1 LGEQEAGGRRRVE
14 HTVPAACLLP
24 PAYLTG
30 VKSFSPTA
38 QFVAKPG
45 LVTTD
50 LESEL
55 ILLDPDSQQMY
66 SLNPTGRLIWQKLEG
81 CTLEQLVEAVS
92 RAFEVDQ
99 KTALTDASALLAD
112 LLQTGLITL
121 AADGD

>member
-1 LGEQEAGGRRRVE
+1 
-14 HTVPAACLLP
+14 
-24 PAYLTG
+24 
-30 VKSFSPTA
+30 VKGFSSTA

-81 CTLEQLVEAVS
+81 STLEKLVEAIS

-99 KTALTDASALLAD
+99 KTALADASALLAD

-121 AADGD
+121 AADED